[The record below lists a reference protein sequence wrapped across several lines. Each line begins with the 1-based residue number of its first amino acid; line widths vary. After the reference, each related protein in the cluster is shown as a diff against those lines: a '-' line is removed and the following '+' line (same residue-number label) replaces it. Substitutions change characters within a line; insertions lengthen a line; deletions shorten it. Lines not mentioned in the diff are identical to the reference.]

1 MSRDELPGRPR
12 LPLVGTL
19 AVAVVSALLGSVWF
33 VGPPAG
39 ASAKLENRPIAQLPA
54 LTAQTLAEADTY
66 AQLEQYAKDRVRPKP
81 LAVESLN
88 DLTEQVTGLSA
99 SSLIL
104 FGKQYHDG
112 RPREVFSAGE
122 FTNRCWPRP
131 DIQVF
136 RDVLVRVR
144 EAAASSGRDVV
155 FMVAPSKYRTLGYLL
170 GERLASLDGCARED
184 DRVIAQLA
192 EEFPD
197 LVVVIKPER
206 VLHFAPDD
214 PYWAGDTHWTPSGAK
229 AITEQVIMR
238 VGNTTRTHANRLM
251 QQRLLAKGV
260 REAGGLYRLAGMTKT
275 TQSPLVITAYQ
286 YRVRTQRQIPGT
298 NEQTFGWRA
307 TRPINIADKSMLILH
322 DSFINVPAVTRQ
334 FSSIVPRGFDVHWR
348 NVADLASLPVVQTVV
363 VENVDRTFLRR
374 LIGVSGVEDLEG
386 QTFAIDAL
394 VNYLSRTQ

>member
-12 LPLVGTL
+12 LPLAGSV

-39 ASAKLENRPIAQLPA
+39 AAAKLENRPVAQLPE
-54 LTAQTLAEADTY
+54 LTAKSLADAATY
-66 AQLEQYAKDRVRPKP
+66 AELEQFAKDRVRPKP

-88 DLTEQVTGLSA
+88 NLTEQVTGQSA

-104 FGKQYHDG
+104 FGKQYSSD

-144 EAAASSGRDVV
+144 DAAASSGREVV

-170 GERLASLDGCARED
+170 GDRLASLDACARED
-184 DRVIAQLA
+184 DAVIAQLA
-192 EEFPD
+192 QEFPD
-197 LVVVIKPER
+197 VLVVVQPKR
-206 VLHFAPDD
+206 VLHYAPTD
-214 PYWAGDTHWTPSGAK
+214 PYWAGDTHWTPTGAK
-229 AITEQVIMR
+229 AITEQVLMR

-251 QQRLLAKGV
+251 AERLISNGV
-260 REAGGLYRLAGMTKT
+260 RVAGGLYRLAGMTKT
-275 TQSPLVITAYQ
+275 TDSPLVTTAYE
-286 YRVRTQRQIPGT
+286 YRVRTQRNLKGT

-307 TRPINIADKSMLILH
+307 TRPIRSSDPSMLILH

-334 FSSIVPRGFDVHWR
+334 FSSFVPRGFDVHWR
-348 NVADLASLPVVQTVV
+348 NVADLAHLPAMHTVV

-386 QTFAIDAL
+386 QTFAIDEL
-394 VNYLSRTQ
+394 VNYLSRTK